1 MCRTQHRKDRIIK
14 IYLYGMIC
22 GTNSFKLDDFPKPDE
37 YSEIQQ
43 SARFIGGETGTC
55 ATVLSSLGAEV
66 RIDGTHIGRNTVQLT
81 RNFYKGKSV

>member
-1 MCRTQHRKDRIIK
+1 MCRTQHGKDRIMK

-22 GTNSFKLDDFPKPDE
+22 CTNSFKLDAFPKPDE

-55 ATVLSSLGAEV
+55 AAWSGGQDRRHPHRQEHGAA
-66 RIDGTHIGRNTVQLT
+66 
-81 RNFYKGKSV
+81 YP